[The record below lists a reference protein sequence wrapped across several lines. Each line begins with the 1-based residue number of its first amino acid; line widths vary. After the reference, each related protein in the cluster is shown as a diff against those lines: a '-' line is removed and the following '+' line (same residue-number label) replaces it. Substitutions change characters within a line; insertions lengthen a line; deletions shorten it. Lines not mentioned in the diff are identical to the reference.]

1 MKTIVVILAVAGLA
15 SADIGLGYHYSPPKI
30 QTSYDSYGT
39 PSYSI
44 SSGNGGFNTG
54 YTGQNTGSVYKGQ
67 ALSSTSNVYQPSAG
81 LQNGYPSQVQT
92 ASTGYQGNVFQ
103 PGTGYQTGTGYHPG
117 SGYQTGSG
125 YHTENTRYQTG
136 GNYAGP
142 DSTGNQYQT
151 SGSFGTSGS
160 LQGVQGLN
168 QYHSSNQY
176 HANSANYEQY
186 YRQVQQQAPQIFKH
200 FYVHAAPE
208 EPELPRPRQPVVLP
222 APQKH
227 YKIIFI
233 KTPAPVVGST
243 QFVPVQQQNE
253 EKTIVYVLVKKPEA
267 AEDIV
272 VPKIEQKPPS
282 KPEVFFIKY
291 KGKEDSQAVI
301 NNIVNEYNSGK
312 ESINVGGAFHSSGTL
327 DSIADVKY
335 VPQSVLTSPSTGN
348 GAGASVQALS
358 GSYGSQYETS
368 SGSVDQ
374 SVNSGTFESGSSG
387 SRYQTQSFGSS
398 SEGYPLSTA
407 GYQGSTAA
415 PIQISSGTGGYDSN
429 SGFSS
434 TVSSAGGQSAISSH
448 QGIPHEFYGTPKFS
462 NN

>member
-1 MKTIVVILAVAGLA
+1 MKTFVVILAVVGLA
-15 SADIGLGYHYSPPKI
+15 TADIGLGYHYSPPKI
-30 QTSYDSYGT
+30 QTSYGT

-44 SSGNGGFNTG
+44 SSGNGGYNTG
-54 YTGQNTGSVYKGQ
+54 YKGQ
-67 ALSSTSNVYQPSAG
+67 ALSSASNVYQTTAG
-81 LQNGYPSQVQT
+81 FQNGYPSQVHT
-92 ASTGYQGNVFQ
+92 AGVGYQGNVFQ
-103 PGTGYQTGTGYHPG
+103 SGTGYQSGSGYQTGTGYNSGAGHQTA
-117 SGYQTGSG
+117 GYQTD
-125 YHTENTRYQTG
+125 NTRYQTTG
-136 GNYAGP
+136 YYSGA
-142 DSTGNQYQT
+142 DSIGNQYQT
-151 SGSFGTSGS
+151 GGSFGVSDGS

-168 QYHSSNQY
+168 QYQSANQY
-176 HANSANYEQY
+176 QQY
-186 YRQVQQQAPQIFKH
+186 YNQVQQQPAQIFKH

-267 AEDIV
+267 TEDIV

-312 ESINVGGAFHSSGTL
+312 ESVNVAGAFHSSGTL

-335 VPQSVLTSPSTGN
+335 VPQSVVTSQSTGS
-348 GAGASVQALS
+348 GFGVQALS
-358 GSYGSQYETS
+358 GSSGSQYEAS

-374 SVNSGTFESGSSG
+374 SLSSGSFESGSSG
-387 SRYQTQSFGSS
+387 SSFQSQSFGSS
-398 SEGYPLSTA
+398 SAGYPSSTA
-407 GYQGSTAA
+407 GYHVSTAA
-415 PIQISSGTGGYDSN
+415 PIQIDARGSDSTGA
-429 SGFSS
+429 FSS
-434 TVSSAGGQSAISSH
+434 TVTSTGGQSAFSSQ
-448 QGIPHEFYGTPKFS
+448 QGIPHETYGTPKFS